1 MESQRSF
8 LFIAL
13 MVVTYLL
20 FNQWQTDK
28 APILEQPAVTQQTT
42 PSTSNGD
49 FVPESSATATS
60 ISNETKVVSATLI
73 SVKNDVLSLKID
85 TNGGD
90 IVEAKLLKFDTEQ
103 GNGIPFTILRND
115 RDRYIAQSG
124 LTGAQGLDRV
134 IPGRPIYQ
142 TSATSYQANAGEE
155 LVIDLNYIDDAG
167 LSVTKRFTLNDDSYA
182 IDVEYIIAN
191 NATSPA
197 SVQMYAQLK
206 QTTLIDSSSG
216 LIPTYVGAAYS
227 TTEDIYEKY
236 DFDDIAE
243 ANLSV
248 TTQGGWVAML
258 QHYFVSSWVPE
269 KTSDN
274 QLYTRYSNN
283 KDAVIGFK
291 APAITIEPNST
302 ATTSATFYVGP
313 KDQDVLES
321 IEQNLDL
328 TIDYGFL
335 FMISQP
341 LFWLLIKIQSIVTN
355 WGVAIIIITLIV
367 KGGMY
372 PLTKAQYTS
381 MAKMRALQPK
391 MAQLKERLGDDKQKM
406 SQAMMELYRKEKV
419 NPAGGC
425 LPLIIQMPI
434 FLALYWVFL
443 ESVELRHAPFMLWIQ
458 DLSAQDPFYILP
470 VLMGVSMFIMQKMQ
484 PMTVQDPMQQKIMQY
499 MPVMFTVFFFWFPSG
514 LVLYW
519 LVSNLISIA
528 QMKIIFSGIEKAKE
542 KEKEKA
548 K

>member
-20 FNQWQTDK
+20 FNQWQMDN
-28 APILEQPAVTQQTT
+28 APVIEQPAVSEQTT
-42 PSTSNGD
+42 PSNNNGD

-60 ISNETKVVSATLI
+60 INNEVKTVVSATLI
-73 SVKNDVLSLKID
+73 SVTNDVLSLKID

-103 GNGIPFTILRND
+103 GSGIPFTILRND
-115 RDRYIAQSG
+115 RDRYVAQSG

-134 IPGRPIYQ
+134 IKGRPIYQ
-142 TSATSYQANAGEE
+142 TSATSYQASADEP
-155 LVIDLNYIDDAG
+155 LVIDLNYVDNAG
-167 LSVTKRFTLNDDSYA
+167 LSVTKRFTLNHDSYA
-182 IDVEYIIAN
+182 INVEYIIAN
-191 NATSPA
+191 NTTSPA

-206 QTTLIDSSSG
+206 QTTLIESSSS
-216 LIPTYVGAAYS
+216 LIPTYKGAAYS

-236 DFDDIAE
+236 DFDDIAD
-243 ANLSV
+243 ANLNV

-258 QHYFVSSWVPE
+258 QHYFVSSWIPE
-269 KTSDN
+269 KTAAN
-274 QLYTRYSNN
+274 QLYTSYSSN

-321 IEQNLDL
+321 IEENLDL

-341 LFWLLIKIQSIVTN
+341 LFWLLIKIQSFVTN

-367 KGGMY
+367 KGAMY

-391 MAQLKERLGDDKQKM
+391 MTQLKERFGDDKQKM

-425 LPLIIQMPI
+425 LPLIVQMPI

-458 DLSAQDPFYILP
+458 DLSAQDPFYILQI
-470 VLMGVSMFIMQKMQ
+470 LMGVSMFIMQKMQ

-519 LVSNLISIA
+519 LVSNIISIV
-528 QMKIIFSGIEKAKE
+528 QMKIIFSGIEKAK
-542 KEKEKA
+542 A